1 MKSSATEIKW
11 HELIKGT
18 VVVFLITV
26 AYFSFLQVWMGDQF
40 RRLVYET
47 VSLVW
52 PWPAASPAYV
62 FLTLL
67 TFLIIL
73 YLWKKDHLQKIDDR
87 SFLLVSLGLV
97 FFFDIFLASTN
108 NGFIYA
114 ISHPFLSTPYE
125 YYADLPKI
133 KGLRS
138 FIRDYVSMMPNLSHH
153 ANTHPPGGDVFLYI
167 VERTF
172 GKGVIRASLISI
184 LVTNLSLIP
193 FYLTAKL
200 FLDRLFSRLAVLLWI
215 LTPNIAIY
223 SATCM
228 DGVFMFF
235 LLWPFYFFFKFL
247 IQNKNMVL
255 LAVVNGIALSIAM
268 FMTFSATFHGLF
280 FIILTGTLLY
290 KKQQNW
296 KRVLSFVIISGFTF
310 CVIYVLGF
318 YLLGYD
324 IFDCLSRARD
334 KDMMSYGSP
343 LREWRIYLLSR
354 TSNFAGFFLFS
365 GFATSWLW
373 FKYLF
378 KKEGTK
384 GNGNK
389 MLRYCIYSFII
400 TLLEMNLGGLYFF
413 ETGRVWIF
421 LALFVILP
429 VTELLN
435 YFSQTSPQN
444 HFDFQLLSLTFI
456 QTFIFEIIFYTTW

>member
-1 MKSSATEIKW
+1 MKSSTNTIKW
-11 HELIKGT
+11 HELIKGA
-18 VVVFLITV
+18 VVAFLITV

-73 YLWKKDHLQKIDDR
+73 YLWKKDYLQKINDR

-200 FLDRLFSRLAVLLWI
+200 FLDRLLSRLAVMLWI

-268 FMTFSATFHGLF
+268 FMTFSATYQGLF
-280 FIILTGTLLY
+280 FIIMAGTLLY

-296 KRVLSFVIISGFTF
+296 KRVLSFIIISGLTF
-310 CVIYVLGF
+310 CTIYVLGF
-318 YLLGYD
+318 YLTGYN
-324 IFDCLSRARD
+324 ILDCLDRARD

-378 KKEGTK
+378 KKEGAK

-389 MLRYCIYSFII
+389 MLRYCIYAFII

-421 LALFVILP
+421 LVLFMILP

-435 YFSQTSPQN
+435 HFTKTGPQY
-444 HFDFQLLSLTFI
+444 HFDIQLLSLTFI
-456 QTFIFEIIFYTTW
+456 QTFLFEIIFYTTW

>member
-1 MKSSATEIKW
+1 MKSSTNTIKW
-11 HELIKGT
+11 HELIKGA
-18 VVVFLITV
+18 VVAFLITV

-73 YLWKKDHLQKIDDR
+73 YLWKKDYLQKINDR

-125 YYADLPKI
+125 YYADRPKI

-138 FIRDYVSMMPNLSHH
+138 FIRDYVNMMPNLSHH

-200 FLDRLFSRLAVLLWI
+200 FLDRLLSRLAVMLWI

-268 FMTFSATFHGLF
+268 FMTFSATYQGLF
-280 FIILTGTLLY
+280 FIIMAGTLLY

-296 KRVLSFVIISGFTF
+296 KRVLSFIIISGLTF
-310 CVIYVLGF
+310 CTIYVLGF
-318 YLLGYD
+318 YLTGYN
-324 IFDCLSRARD
+324 ILDCLDRARD

-378 KKEGTK
+378 KKEGAK

-389 MLRYCIYSFII
+389 MLRYCIYAFII

-421 LALFVILP
+421 LVLFMILP

-435 YFSQTSPQN
+435 HFTKTGPQY
-444 HFDFQLLSLTFI
+444 HFDIQLLSLTFI
-456 QTFIFEIIFYTTW
+456 QTFLFEIIFYTTW

>member
-1 MKSSATEIKW
+1 MKPFINTLMTMKSPTTEIKW
-11 HELIKGT
+11 YALIKGT
-18 VVVFLITV
+18 VVAFLITV

-47 VSLVW
+47 ALLVW
-52 PWPAASPAYV
+52 PRSAASPPYV

-67 TFLIIL
+67 TFFIIL
-73 YLWKKDHLQKIDDR
+73 YLWKKDYLRKVDDR
-87 SFLLVSLGLV
+87 SFLLVSLGL
-97 FFFDIFLASTN
+97 FFCFDIFLASTN

-125 YYADLPKI
+125 YYADLTKI
-133 KGLRS
+133 NGLRS
-138 FIRDYVSMMPNLSHH
+138 FIRDYVNMMPNLSHH
-153 ANTHPPGGDVFLYI
+153 ANTHPPGGDVFLHVI
-167 VERTF
+167 ERTF
-172 GKGVIRASLISI
+172 GKGVLRASLISI

-200 FLDRLFSRLAVLLWI
+200 FLDRLLARLAVLLWI

-228 DGVFMFF
+228 DGVLMFF

-247 IQNKNMVL
+247 IQNKNMLL
-255 LAVVNGIALSIAM
+255 LAIANGIALSIAM
-268 FMTFSATFHGLF
+268 FMTFSAAFHCLF
-280 FIILTGTLLY
+280 FVILTGTLLY

-296 KRVLSFVIISGFTF
+296 KRVLFFLIISGFTF
-310 CVIYVLGF
+310 CAIYVLGF
-318 YLLGYD
+318 YLTGYN
-324 IFDCLSRARD
+324 IFDCLDRARD

-354 TSNFAGFFLFS
+354 PSNFVGFFFFS

-378 KKEGTK
+378 KKERPK

-389 MLRYCIYSFII
+389 MHRYCIYAFII

-413 ETGRVWIF
+413 ETGSGWMF
-421 LALFVILP
+421 LALFIILP
-429 VTELLN
+429 
-435 YFSQTSPQN
+435 F
-444 HFDFQLLSLTFI
+444 
-456 QTFIFEIIFYTTW
+456 

>member
-1 MKSSATEIKW
+1 MKSSTNTIKW
-11 HELIKGT
+11 HELIKGA

-40 RRLVYET
+40 RHLVYET
-47 VSLVW
+47 ALLVRL
-52 PWPAASPAYV
+52 WPAASPAYV

-73 YLWKKDHLQKIDDR
+73 YLWKKDYLQKIDDR

-200 FLDRLFSRLAVLLWI
+200 FLDRLLSRLAVMLWI

-268 FMTFSATFHGLF
+268 FMTFSATYQGLF
-280 FIILTGTLLY
+280 FIIMTGTLLY

-296 KRVLSFVIISGFTF
+296 KRVLSFIIISGLTF
-310 CVIYVLGF
+310 CTIYVLGF
-318 YLLGYD
+318 YLSGYN
-324 IFDCLSRARD
+324 ILDCLDRARD

-343 LREWRIYLLSR
+343 LREWRIYFLSR
-354 TSNFAGFFLFS
+354 SSNFAGFFLFS

-378 KKEGTK
+378 KKEGAK

-389 MLRYCIYSFII
+389 MLRYCIYAFII

-421 LALFVILP
+421 LVLFMILP

-435 YFSQTSPQN
+435 HFTKTGPQY
-444 HFDFQLLSLTFI
+444 HFDIQLLSLTFI
-456 QTFIFEIIFYTTW
+456 QTFLFEIIFYTTW

>member
-1 MKSSATEIKW
+1 MTETSKIKW
-11 HELIKGT
+11 YEFIKGT

-47 VSLVW
+47 ALLVW
-52 PWPAASPAYV
+52 PQFAASPAYV
-62 FLTLL
+62 FLTIL

-73 YLWKKDHLQKIDDR
+73 YLWEKDYFRKIDDF

-97 FFFDIFLASTN
+97 FCFNIFLASTN

-133 KGLRS
+133 NGLRS
-138 FIRDYVSMMPNLSHH
+138 FIRDYVDMMPNLSHH
-153 ANTHPPGGDVFLYI
+153 ANTHPPGGDVFLHVI
-167 VERTF
+167 ERTF
-172 GKGVIRASLISI
+172 GKGVLRASLISI

-200 FLDRLFSRLAVLLWI
+200 FLDRLLARLAVLLWI

-228 DGVFMFF
+228 DGVLMFF

-247 IQNKNMVL
+247 IQNKNMLL
-255 LAVVNGIALSIAM
+255 LAIANGIALSIAM
-268 FMTFSATFHGLF
+268 FMTFSATYQGLF
-280 FIILTGTLLY
+280 FIIMTGTLLY
-290 KKQQNW
+290 KKDESW
-296 KRVLSFVIISGFTF
+296 KRVLFFITISGLIF
-310 CVIYVLGF
+310 CAIYALAF
-318 YLLGYD
+318 YLAGYN
-324 IFDCLSRARD
+324 ILDCLDRARD

-354 TSNFAGFFLFS
+354 TSNFVGFFFFS

-378 KKEGTK
+378 KKEGAK
-384 GNGNK
+384 GNSNK
-389 MLRYCIYSFII
+389 MLRYCIYAFII

-413 ETGRVWIF
+413 ETGRVWMF
-421 LALFVILP
+421 LALFMILP
-429 VTELLN
+429 VIELLN
-435 YFSQTSPQN
+435 YFSKISSQN
-444 HFDFQLLSLTFI
+444 HFDIQLLSLTFI

>member
-1 MKSSATEIKW
+1 M
-11 HELIKGT
+11 
-18 VVVFLITV
+18 
-26 AYFSFLQVWMGDQF
+26 
-40 RRLVYET
+40 
-47 VSLVW
+47 
-52 PWPAASPAYV
+52 
-62 FLTLL
+62 
-67 TFLIIL
+67 
-73 YLWKKDHLQKIDDR
+73 
-87 SFLLVSLGLV
+87 VSLGLA
-97 FFFDIFLASTN
+97 FCFDIFLASTN

-125 YYADLPKI
+125 YYADLTKI
-133 KGLRS
+133 NGLRS
-138 FIRDYVSMMPNLSHH
+138 FIRDYVNMMPSLSHH

-172 GKGVIRASLISI
+172 GKGVLRASLISI
-184 LVTNLSLIP
+184 FVTNLSLIP

-200 FLDRLFSRLAVLLWI
+200 FLDRSLARLAVMLWI

-235 LLWPFYFFFKFL
+235 LLWPIYLFFKFL

-255 LAVVNGIALSIAM
+255 LAVANGIALSIAM
-268 FMTFSATFHGLF
+268 FMTFSATYQGLF
-280 FIILTGTLLY
+280 FIIITGTLLY
-290 KKQQNW
+290 KKDESW
-296 KRVLSFVIISGFTF
+296 KRVLFFITISGLIF
-310 CVIYVLGF
+310 CAIYALAF
-318 YLLGYD
+318 YLAGYN
-324 IFDCLSRARD
+324 ILDCLDRARD

-343 LREWRIYLLSR
+343 LREWRIYFLSR
-354 TSNFAGFFLFS
+354 SSNFAGFFLFS

-378 KKEGTK
+378 KKEGAK

-389 MLRYCIYSFII
+389 MLRYCIYAFII

-421 LALFVILP
+421 LVLFMILP

-435 YFSQTSPQN
+435 HFTKTGPQY
-444 HFDFQLLSLTFI
+444 HFDIQLLSLTFI

>member
-1 MKSSATEIKW
+1 MKAPNNTIKW
-11 HELIKGT
+11 HELIKGA
-18 VVVFLITV
+18 VVAFLITV

-47 VSLVW
+47 VLLVW

-172 GKGVIRASLISI
+172 GKGVLRASLISI

-200 FLDRLFSRLAVLLWI
+200 FLDRLLSRLAVMLWI

-268 FMTFSATFHGLF
+268 FMTFSATYQGLF
-280 FIILTGTLLY
+280 FIIMTGTLLY

-296 KRVLSFVIISGFTF
+296 KRVLSFIIISGLTF
-310 CVIYVLGF
+310 CTIYVLGF
-318 YLLGYD
+318 YLTGYN
-324 IFDCLSRARD
+324 ILDCLDRARD

-378 KKEGTK
+378 KKEGAK

-389 MLRYCIYSFII
+389 MLRYCIYAFII

-421 LALFVILP
+421 LVLFMILP

-435 YFSQTSPQN
+435 HFTKTGPQY
-444 HFDFQLLSLTFI
+444 HFDIQLLSLTFI
-456 QTFIFEIIFYTTW
+456 QTFLFELIFYTTW